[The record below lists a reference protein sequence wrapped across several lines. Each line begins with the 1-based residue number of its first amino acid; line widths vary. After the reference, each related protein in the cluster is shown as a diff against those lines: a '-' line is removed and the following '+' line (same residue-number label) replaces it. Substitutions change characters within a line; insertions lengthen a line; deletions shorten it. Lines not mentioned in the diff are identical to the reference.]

1 VVVKAPILN
10 QLTIMEPQKP
20 PKGNSELL
28 RTAASLSGI
37 AIQMGAT
44 IFLGNLLGEWLDQKF
59 EKTYLEDTV
68 TLLAVFLSIYLVI
81 KKVMALNK

>member
-1 VVVKAPILN
+1 MS
-10 QLTIMEPQKP
+10 QQKP
-20 PKGNSELL
+20 RKDSDLL

-59 EKTYLEDTV
+59 QKSFWEDTV

-81 KKVMALNK
+81 KKVMAMNK

>member
-1 VVVKAPILN
+1 MS
-10 QLTIMEPQKP
+10 QQKP
-20 PKGNSELL
+20 RNDFNLL

-44 IFLGNLLGEWLDQKF
+44 IYLGNLLGTWLDEKFQKTF
-59 EKTYLEDTV
+59 LEDTI

>member
-1 VVVKAPILN
+1 MK
-10 QLTIMEPQKP
+10 QQKP
-20 PKGNSELL
+20 RDNSELL

-59 EKTYLEDTV
+59 EKTYLEDTI

-81 KKVMALNK
+81 KKVMTLNK

>member
-1 VVVKAPILN
+1 
-10 QLTIMEPQKP
+10 
-20 PKGNSELL
+20 
-28 RTAASLSGI
+28 
-37 AIQMGAT
+37 MGAT
-44 IFLGNLLGEWLDQKF
+44 IFLGNLLGEWLDLKF

>member
-1 VVVKAPILN
+1 MS
-10 QLTIMEPQKP
+10 QQKP
-20 PKGNSELL
+20 EDNSNLL
-28 RTAASLSGI
+28 RTAASLSGL

-44 IFLGNLLGEWLDQKF
+44 IYLGNLLGSWLDETY
-59 EKTYLEDTV
+59 EKTFLEDTI

>member
-1 VVVKAPILN
+1 MKVTNHLIV
-10 QLTIMEPQKP
+10 MDPQKP
-20 PKGNSELL
+20 RNDNSELL
-28 RTAASLSGI
+28 RNAASLSGV
-37 AIQMGAT
+37 AIQMGVT

-59 EKTYLEDTV
+59 EKTFLEDTF

>member
-1 VVVKAPILN
+1 MLVLN
-10 QLTIMEPQKP
+10 LQTVMKQQKP
-20 PKGNSELL
+20 RDNSELL

-59 EKTYLEDTV
+59 EKTYLEDTI

-81 KKVMALNK
+81 KKVMTLNK

>member
-1 VVVKAPILN
+1 MK
-10 QLTIMEPQKP
+10 QQKP
-20 PKGNSELL
+20 RDNSELL

-68 TLLAVFLSIYLVI
+68 TLVAVFLSIYLVI
-81 KKVMALNK
+81 KKVMTLNK

>member
-1 VVVKAPILN
+1 MS
-10 QLTIMEPQKP
+10 QQKP
-20 PKGNSELL
+20 RNDSNLL

-44 IFLGNLLGEWLDQKF
+44 IFLGNLLGAWLDQKF
-59 EKTYLEDTV
+59 QKTFWEDTV

-81 KKVMALNK
+81 KKVMAMNK

>member
-1 VVVKAPILN
+1 
-10 QLTIMEPQKP
+10 MEPQKP

-81 KKVMALNK
+81 KKVMTLNK